1 MPPFW
6 YTAENVLAGQAG
18 SMERTEYEVMAA
30 VEDRH
35 WWYGGMRAIAA
46 ALLDEVYAGRRDLRI
61 LDAGCGTGGNV
72 VFLRRYGS
80 VAAVDLAPE
89 AALFGRERLRGALAR
104 ATVLALP
111 FVDACFDLVTS
122 FEVLYHRGVPD
133 EGAALRETWRVLRP
147 GGRLLLRLPAFEWLR
162 GRHDSAVHG
171 RRRYTIGDVQTLL
184 RNQGFVIERISYVN
198 TLLLPFPL
206 VQRLI
211 ERLLPDAPDE
221 GSDLQLPP
229 ALLNEALRWPLAAE
243 AAWIARG
250 GSFPVGLSVICRARK
265 DQALACSG

>member
-6 YTAENVLAGQAG
+6 YTAETLLDGQAG
-18 SMERTEYEVMAA
+18 GMERTEYEVMAA

-184 RNQGFVIERISYVN
+184 RNHGFVIERISYVN

-206 VQRLI
+206 IQRLI
-211 ERLLPDAPDE
+211 ERLLPDTVDD

-243 AAWIARG
+243 AAWIARSG
-250 GSFPVGLSVICRARK
+250 TFPVGLSVICRARK
-265 DQALACSG
+265 DQASACSA

>member
-6 YTAENVLAGQAG
+6 YTAETLLDGQAG

-46 ALLDEVYAGRRDLRI
+46 ALLDEVYAGRRDLCI

-122 FEVLYHRGVPD
+122 FEVLYHRGRS
-133 EGAALRETWRVLRP
+133 EERRV
-147 GGRLLLRLPAFEWLR
+147 GKE
-162 GRHDSAVHG
+162 
-171 RRRYTIGDVQTLL
+171 
-184 RNQGFVIERISYVN
+184 
-198 TLLLPFPL
+198 
-206 VQRLI
+206 
-211 ERLLPDAPDE
+211 
-221 GSDLQLPP
+221 
-229 ALLNEALRWPLAAE
+229 
-243 AAWIARG
+243 
-250 GSFPVGLSVICRARK
+250 C
-265 DQALACSG
+265 

>member
-1 MPPFW
+1 MSSSFVV
-6 YTAENVLAGQAG
+6 T
-18 SMERTEYEVMAA
+18 
-30 VEDRH
+30 
-35 WWYGGMRAIAA
+35 
-46 ALLDEVYAGRRDLRI
+46 GRS
-61 LDAGCGTGGNV
+61 
-72 VFLRRYGS
+72 RRSIWRRKRRSLG
-80 VAAVDLAPE
+80 VK
-89 AALFGRERLRGALAR
+89 RLRGALAR

-211 ERLLPDAPDE
+211 ERLLPDTPDE

-229 ALLNEALRWPLAAE
+229 SVAERSVTLAP
-243 AAWIARG
+243 R
-250 GSFPVGLSVICRARK
+250 R
-265 DQALACSG
+265 

>member
-1 MPPFW
+1 ML
-6 YTAENVLAGQAG
+6 TLLDRRARG
-18 SMERTEYEVMAA
+18 MERTEYEVMAA
-30 VEDRH
+30 VESRH

-72 VFLRRYGS
+72 IFLRRYGS

-89 AALFGRERLRGALAR
+89 AALFGAERLRGALVR
-104 ATVLALP
+104 ASVLALP
-111 FVDACFDLVTS
+111 FVDEWFDLVTS

-133 EGAALRETWRVLRP
+133 ETVALRETWRVLRP

-162 GRHDSAVHG
+162 GRHDCAVHG
-171 RRRYTIGDVQTLL
+171 RRRYTANEVRELL
-184 RNQGFVIERISYVN
+184 QPQGFEVERISYVN
-198 TLLLPFPL
+198 TLLLPLPL
-206 VQRLI
+206 TQRFI
-211 ERLLPDAPDE
+211 ERVAPAIDRN

-229 ALLNEALRWPLAAE
+229 AMLNEALRWPLAAE

-250 GSFPVGLSVICRARK
+250 GSFPVGLSVICRARRV
-265 DQALACSG
+265 